1 MNFNRNIFKLG
12 VLDMFEI
19 FPSDP
24 FGSLDDF
31 CFKFFNFRGAYYE

>member
-1 MNFNRNIFKLG
+1 MSRNVFKSGILSR
-12 VLDMFEI
+12 FEI

-31 CFKFFNFRGAYYE
+31 CFGVFIDLGGVCYE